1 MKSNHPKT
9 FLRLAILLSLFF
21 TWTTAQAKTPIVYAV
36 LFYSPSCPHCH
47 KVITEDL
54 TPLVDKYGEQLFLIA
69 FDTSVQQGGLLYQSA
84 IKHYEIPENRLG
96 VPTLIVG
103 ETVLVGS
110 AEIPSLFPGIVE
122 DGLAEGGIAWPDI
135 PELRDLLEMEGL
147 LDQDQNSSSEE
158 KIEDIPEQSTEE
170 QIAPVNPG
178 IDESGDSALSEE
190 PDQTEGQ
197 SELTSGEETTQGSSA
212 SQSDEEI
219 SPDNV
224 MPDEANNEPETK
236 DPDLGVT
243 NDLNHAVSVSEN
255 LTLIQRFERDKTGN
269 SVSIIVL
276 FGMVFSVLGVGTTI
290 FNTKIQPRRW
300 PNWGVLILL
309 VIGAGVALYMAFI
322 EVTNTEAVCGP
333 VGDCNTV
340 QQSPY
345 ATLFGIIPIGILGLF
360 GYLIIGILWLIVV
373 KGPSKWQRI
382 STLCLLAL
390 TLFGTVFSIYLTF
403 LEPFVIGATCAWC
416 LTSAIVMTLLLW
428 AAIEPASRILCFTDN
443 DRRLT

>member
-1 MKSNHPKT
+1 MRYP
-9 FLRLAILLSLFF
+9 FLRI
-21 TWTTAQAKTPIVYAV
+21 
-36 LFYSPSCPHCH
+36 
-47 KVITEDL
+47 
-54 TPLVDKYGEQLFLIA
+54 
-69 FDTSVQQGGLLYQSA
+69 
-84 IKHYEIPENRLG
+84 
-96 VPTLIVG
+96 
-103 ETVLVGS
+103 
-110 AEIPSLFPGIVE
+110 
-122 DGLAEGGIAWPDI
+122 
-135 PELRDLLEMEGL
+135 
-147 LDQDQNSSSEE
+147 
-158 KIEDIPEQSTEE
+158 
-170 QIAPVNPG
+170 
-178 IDESGDSALSEE
+178 
-190 PDQTEGQ
+190 
-197 SELTSGEETTQGSSA
+197 
-212 SQSDEEI
+212 
-219 SPDNV
+219 
-224 MPDEANNEPETK
+224 
-236 DPDLGVT
+236 
-243 NDLNHAVSVSEN
+243 

>member
-1 MKSNHPKT
+1 MKSNHPIT
-9 FLRLAILLSLFF
+9 LLRLALLISLFF
-21 TWTTAQAKTPIVYAV
+21 TWTTARAKTPIVYAV

-54 TPLVDKYGEQLFLIA
+54 TPLVEKYGEQLFLIA
-69 FDTSVQQGGLLYQSA
+69 IDTSVQQGGILYQSA
-84 IKHYEIPENRLG
+84 IQYYEIPENRLG

-103 ETVLVGS
+103 DTVLVGS
-110 AEIPSLFPGIVE
+110 AEIPGLFPDIVE
-122 DGLAEGGIAWPDI
+122 NGLAKGGIAWPEI

-158 KIEDIPEQSTEE
+158 KNEDIPEQSTEE
-170 QIAPVNPG
+170 EIAPVNPG

-224 MPDEANNEPETK
+224 MPDKANNEPEIK

-243 NDLNHAVSVSEN
+243 NDLDHAVSVSEN
-255 LTLIQRFERDKTGN
+255 LTLVQRFGRDKTGN

-290 FNTKIQPRRW
+290 FHTKIQPKRW
-300 PNWGVLILL
+300 PNRGVLILIL
-309 VIGAGVALYMAFI
+309 IGAGVALYMAFI
-322 EVTNTEAVCGP
+322 EVSNTKAVCGP

-345 ATLFGIIPIGILGLF
+345 ATLFGVIPIGVLGVF

-428 AAIEPASRILCFTDN
+428 AAIEPASRFLCFTDN